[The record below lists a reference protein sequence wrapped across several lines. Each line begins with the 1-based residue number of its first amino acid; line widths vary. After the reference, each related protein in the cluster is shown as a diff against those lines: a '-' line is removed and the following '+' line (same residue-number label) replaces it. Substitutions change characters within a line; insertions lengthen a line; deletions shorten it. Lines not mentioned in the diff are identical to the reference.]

1 MNNKNLITI
10 KNLLIK
16 RGEKDVLHVDELS
29 IKRGEVL
36 AVVGPN
42 GAGKSTLLLTLAR
55 LLKPN
60 AGQMLFNGKQAQN
73 TSDTVYRRRI
83 ALVMQDPLL
92 FDLSVYKNVALG
104 LEFRGASK
112 SEIQEKIPLW
122 LERLGVAHLAERR
135 AKKLSGGEAQR
146 VSLARAL
153 VLEPELLLLDESFSA
168 LDPPTRANL
177 LDDLKP
183 LLDKSSTKTLFVTH
197 DLHEAKKLATR
208 MAVIIENR
216 LQQVGKQEVVFAHP
230 ANDLVARFL
239 GKEF

>member
-1 MNNKNLITI
+1 MSDKNLITI
-10 KNLLIK
+10 KNLLII
-16 RGEKDVLHVDELS
+16 RGKKEVLRVEKLS
-29 IKRGEVL
+29 IQRGEVL

-55 LLKPN
+55 LLEPN
-60 AGQMLFNGKQAQN
+60 AGQMLFNGTPAQN
-73 TSDTVYRRRI
+73 TSDTAYRRKI

-104 LEFRGASK
+104 LGFRGASK
-112 SEIQEKIPLW
+112 SEIQEKVPLW
-122 LERLGVAHLAERR
+122 LQRLGVADLAERR

-177 LDDLKP
+177 LNDLKP
-183 LLDKSSTKTLFVTH
+183 LLKNSATTTLFVTH
-197 DLHEAKKLATR
+197 DLHEARKLATR
-208 MAVIIENR
+208 MAVIVKSSLR
-216 LQQVGKQEVVFAHP
+216 QVGNANEIFNAPVDEDVAH
-230 ANDLVARFL
+230 FL
-239 GKEF
+239 GS

>member
-1 MNNKNLITI
+1 MNKDLITI
-10 KNLLIK
+10 KNLLII
-16 RGEKDVLHVDELS
+16 RGKKEVLRVKKLS
-29 IKRGEVL
+29 VQRGEVL

-55 LLKPN
+55 LLEPN
-60 AGQMLFNGKQAQN
+60 AGQMLFNGTPAQN
-73 TSDTVYRRRI
+73 TSDTVYRRKI

-112 SEIQEKIPLW
+112 SEIQEKVPLW
-122 LERLGVAHLAERR
+122 LKRLGVADLAERR
-135 AKKLSGGEAQR
+135 AKRLSGGEAQR

-168 LDPPTRANL
+168 LDPPTRATL

-183 LLDKSSTKTLFVTH
+183 LLKNSKTTTLFVTH
-197 DLHEAKKLATR
+197 DLHEARKLATR
-208 MAVIIENR
+208 MAVIVKNSLRQIGYADEIFNAP
-216 LQQVGKQEVVFAHP
+216 VDEDVAH
-230 ANDLVARFL
+230 FL
-239 GKEF
+239 GKD